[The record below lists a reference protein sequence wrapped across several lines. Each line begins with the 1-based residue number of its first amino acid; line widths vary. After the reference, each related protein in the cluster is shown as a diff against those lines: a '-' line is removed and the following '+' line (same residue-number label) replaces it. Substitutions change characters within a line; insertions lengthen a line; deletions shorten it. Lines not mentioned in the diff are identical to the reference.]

1 MRLGMG
7 MILGLWVA
15 LIRGRMAWATAVNAD
30 INAPAFRIMRKSLIS
45 VVERRLRIFGND
57 VP

>member
-1 MRLGMG
+1 
-7 MILGLWVA
+7 MILRLWVA
-15 LIRGRMAWATAVNAD
+15 LVRGRMAWATAVDTD
-30 INAPAFRIMRKSLIS
+30 IDAPALRIIRKSLIS

>member
-1 MRLGMG
+1 MGMG